1 MKYHAFCLCS
11 FILLMGIFIFT
22 IFFSKRFKEGME
34 NNTITFT
41 SDTGASAMLT
51 TDTNGIKI
59 ITFTNT
65 DGKQTTYT
73 YSPKKNKTH
82 TIKLTTYMGSNGG
95 KAILIE
101 GSNGMYML
109 EIFSPNGTLIV
120 SLISTHPVDTA
131 NSDSSDSV
139 SSSNSSSS
147 IPSLPSYSSSYDN
160 YNHYSGTSYPTIFYG
175 PNGGTARVIQTDN
188 NNTIVITYKNGVTEI
203 YYIKNPNN
211 SGTIDP
217 TVNTYYGPN
226 GASAKM
232 VNTSNGKKAVS
243 VTGPNGSTIVY
254 TEDNVQNTTSSSASA
269 SASASTGE
277 DDFDESQYYTPYRTE
292 SEPTMYPST
301 NTNTTDYSSSLPPGI
316 PRRMIPPGQ
325 EDLYILKSEVVP
337 PVCPVCPEPIIKCP
351 NEIDPNKIPP
361 CPPCARCPEPAF
373 DCKKVPNYSAFNPD
387 YMPVPA
393 LSDFSTFGM

>member
-1 MKYHAFCLCS
+1 MTMKYHAFCLCS
-11 FILLMGIFIFT
+11 FILLIGIFIFI
-22 IFFSKRFKEGME
+22 IFFSKRFREGME

-41 SDTGASAMLT
+41 SDTGATATLSA
-51 TDTNGIKI
+51 DSNGIKT
-59 ITFTNT
+59 ITFINT
-65 DGKQTTYT
+65 DGTQTVYT
-73 YSPKKNKTH
+73 YSPKTNKSH
-82 TIKLTTYMGSNGG
+82 SIKTTTYVGPNGG

-120 SLISTHPVDTA
+120 SLISTQ
-131 NSDSSDSV
+131 SIDSSTSSSSSSSTSNSTSN
-139 SSSNSSSS
+139 SSSNSSQ
-147 IPSLPSYSSSYDN
+147 PTYSSSYDN

-232 VNTSNGKKAVS
+232 INTSNGKKAVS
-243 VTGPNGSTIVY
+243 VTGPNGSSIVY
-254 TEDNVQNTTSSSASA
+254 TEDNVQNTTSSASDA
-269 SASASTGE
+269 APE
-277 DDFDESQYYTPYRTE
+277 QDLNENQYYTPYTTE
-292 SEPTMYPST
+292 SEPTTSSY
-301 NTNTTDYSSSLPPGI
+301 TNTTDYSSSLPPGI

-337 PVCPVCPEPIIKCP
+337 PVCPACPEPIIKCP
-351 NEIDPNKIPP
+351 NKTDPNKIPP

-393 LSDFSTFGM
+393 LSDFSSFGM